1 MKKKLLMTFGPVIVA
16 ALLFIGCLALPANN
30 SPKVIRNA
38 SQSMNVNVLSGE
50 HLKNTAMKD
59 DEYVPF
65 FGSSELNR
73 FDPFH
78 PSVLAT
84 KYHRNYRPFLLGSA
98 GTQSLKQY
106 MIMTSMQDEM
116 SQRKRKKAIFIISPQ
131 WFIKGGVRQEYFSHW
146 YSGVQMYHWLYQMTK
161 KDHYTTGDLHF
172 ARRVQH
178 FDIIKQNTDVMR
190 YVKKI
195 GDNEPLT
202 ASDKQSIERSYN
214 NLMYEDRLYGRLGL
228 TAKNWN
234 RVVKNTKPLPA
245 VYNYQKLD
253 KLAYKIG
260 KKGTSNNNLQIAN
273 SFYNSRLRTVMK
285 TMKDKDKGL
294 SYIQSSEYAD
304 FQLVL
309 DEFNRTKT
317 DVLFIIPPVNERW
330 IKYTGLSQPML
341 NQFAAKVTKQ
351 LRAQGFNNV
360 VNMVDDH
367 ESYFMTD
374 TIHIGWRGWLKCDQY
389 IRPFLESAYTKPD
402 YKMNDYYY
410 STEWQNYQ
418 PKENPKKTDKVKA
431 QHKKEEHKEI
441 HKK

>member
-1 MKKKLLMTFGPVIVA
+1 MKKKLLMTFGPVVVA
-16 ALLFIGCLALPANN
+16 ALLFIGLLALPANN
-30 SPKVIRNA
+30 SPRVIRNA

-50 HLKNTAMKD
+50 HLKNTAMKE
-59 DEYVPF
+59 DEYIPF

-78 PSVLAT
+78 PSVLAQ

-116 SQRKRKKAIFIISPQ
+116 MNRKRKKAVFIISPQ

-161 KDHYTTGDLHF
+161 KDKYSEGDLHF
-172 ARRVQH
+172 AKRLQH
-178 FDIIKQNTDVMR
+178 FDMIKQNARVMR
-190 YVKKI
+190 YIKRI
-195 GDNEPLT
+195 GDNKPLT
-202 ASDKQSIERSYN
+202 DSEKRSIERSYN

-234 RVVKNTKPLPA
+234 RVVKNTKPLPDHYQ
-245 VYNYQKLD
+245 YNTLD

-260 KKGTSNNNLQIAN
+260 KANTTNNNLQIAN
-273 SFYNSRLRTVMK
+273 SFYSSRLRGVMK
-285 TMKDKDKGL
+285 SMKGKDEHL
-294 SYIQSSEYAD
+294 SYVQSPEYAD

-341 NQFAAKVTKQ
+341 NKFATKITKQ
-351 LRAQGFNNV
+351 LKSQGFNNI
-360 VNMVDDH
+360 VNLIDDH

-374 TIHIGWRGWLKCDQY
+374 TIHIGWRGWLKCDEY
-389 IRPFLESAYTKPD
+389 IRPFLESPYTEPH
-402 YKMNDYYY
+402 YNMNNDYY
-410 STEWQNYQ
+410 STKWQQYQ
-418 PKENPKKTDKVKA
+418 PTTPHKA
-431 QHKKEEHKEI
+431 NKADHKK
-441 HKK
+441 